1 MFQDALME
9 SSGKLSTRSRY
20 FAVAGLAINAF
31 ILLALIL
38 WPLLHPLGLPK
49 QALEILLTAPAPPH
63 ATAPVT
69 KAMAKPV
76 ATSQNLTAQLLAPS
90 TISTHISTEA
100 DAAPLSDDVSTN
112 FDAMTD
118 DGTTSAIGDIL
129 KSVGTASRPVV
140 HVAPPKTIPVS
151 SGVMAGNKISGAD
164 PHLPR
169 DRPQCPH
176 PGVTVVISA
185 TISKS
190 GTIEN
195 LHVLSGPPMLVSSA
209 LEAVQTWRYRPYL
222 LNGEPV
228 EVETT
233 INVVYNLGN

>member
-164 PHLPR
+164 PIYPAIGR
-169 DRPQCPH
+169 NVRIQ
-176 PGVTVVISA
+176 GTVVISA